1 MTFKS
6 KTGMAAYVGLYL
18 VVTAAV
24 FYGIYYF
31 MGNDQGLYALP
42 LAIGWFVW
50 MALTTNS
57 SGRSHDMGEDWL
69 EDMDENVPGTTA
81 WMTRTDDMDE
91 DVSGTTDW
99 MTKMDD

>member
-1 MTFKS
+1 MPNMTFKS

-31 MGNDQGLYALP
+31 MENDQGLYALP

-50 MALTTNS
+50 MALITNS
-57 SGRSHDMGEDWL
+57 GGHSQDMEEDWL

-81 WMTRTDDMDE
+81 WMTKRWDD
-91 DVSGTTDW
+91 
-99 MTKMDD
+99 

>member
-6 KTGMAAYVGLYL
+6 KTSMAAYVVIYL

-31 MGNDQGLYALP
+31 MENDQGLYALP

-57 SGRSHDMGEDWL
+57 CGPSHGASEDWFD
-69 EDMDENVPGTTA
+69 DMDENIPGTTA
-81 WMTRTDDMDE
+81 YILKSDD
-91 DVSGTTDW
+91 
-99 MTKMDD
+99 